1 MTPAPEPRVPARRRP
16 RYGLLAAASALL
28 LAAALLPWPGVR
40 RSGAF
45 SGVLAGLGAGGLMV
59 SLMLWWSPG
68 LLDTYPRHKTWRIL
82 LEAAPPLLLYML
94 ALDRWPGLL
103 AQVPAGGLRLAAACG
118 PALLV
123 LWAGWAF
130 VRYLRLLDELQ
141 QRVELVSV
149 ALAAGVVCLLAASAG
164 ALHVAG
170 MLQLDGKA
178 GLWVF
183 PLLAMAYALLRAA
196 LTRRYQ

>member
-1 MTPAPEPRVPARRRP
+1 MPASGFFANRRR
-16 RYGLLAAASALL
+16 RYGLFAALSTLLLVAAA
-28 LAAALLPWPGVR
+28 LPWPGIDR
-40 RSGAF
+40 PTALSALLIGI
-45 SGVLAGLGAGGLMV
+45 GTGGLLA
-59 SLMLWWSPG
+59 SLMLCWSPG
-68 LLDTYPRHKTWRIL
+68 LLDTYPREKTWRIL

-94 ALDRWPGLL
+94 AVDRWPDLL
-103 AQVPAGGLRLAAACG
+103 ARVPAGGLRTAAACA

-123 LWAGWAF
+123 LWACWAF
-130 VRYLRLLDELQ
+130 ARYLRLLDELQ

-149 ALAAGVVCLLAASAG
+149 ALAAWVVCLLAATAG

>member
-1 MTPAPEPRVPARRRP
+1 MPTPKPRFLADRRRL
-16 RYGLLAAASALL
+16 YGLLATASGLL
-28 LAAALLPWPGVR
+28 LAAALLPWPGVV

-45 SGVLAGLGAGGLMV
+45 TALLAGVAAGGLAV

-68 LLDTYPRHKTWRIL
+68 LLDTYPRDKTWRIL

-94 ALDRWPGLL
+94 AIDRWPALL
-103 AQVPAGGLRLAAACG
+103 ALAPAGGARIAAACA
-118 PALLV
+118 PTLLV
-123 LWAGWAF
+123 LWACWAF

-149 ALAAGVVCLLAASAG
+149 ALAAGLVGTLAAAAG
-164 ALHVAG
+164 VLHAAG
-170 MLQLDGKA
+170 MVQVSGEA

-183 PLLAMAYALLRAA
+183 PLLAVAYSLIRAA